1 MVMILNLYSSSF
13 APNNESHFPKHIC
26 GLYRENRKRESYFPS
41 KGNWVPHI
49 CAPQQESFGEKPYQN
64 SYLFC

>member
-1 MVMILNLYSSSF
+1 MYGNDFLNLYSSSF

-26 GLYRENRKRESYFPS
+26 DLFRENRKRESYFPS

-49 CAPQQESFGEKPYQN
+49 CAPTTGIVW
-64 SYLFC
+64 